1 MLASSL
7 KDDGNYKN
15 ITDLGNPK
23 CDRVYN
29 VNTSNGWF
37 DVQVIQPD
45 GRVLTK
51 ERVQG
56 WHGMGITVSYYTPG
70 GIPYVLMTGECHGP
84 KTKRSELGNCTV
96 SVRFEFHSCTV
107 LSGGQLDLGEMY
119 LD

>member
-1 MLASSL
+1 MTEALAGKAAFFRNWSL
-7 KDDGNYKN
+7 YFAS
-15 ITDLGNPK
+15 NPYSF
-23 CDRVYN
+23 R
-29 VNTSNGWF
+29 
-37 DVQVIQPD
+37 
-45 GRVLTK
+45 K